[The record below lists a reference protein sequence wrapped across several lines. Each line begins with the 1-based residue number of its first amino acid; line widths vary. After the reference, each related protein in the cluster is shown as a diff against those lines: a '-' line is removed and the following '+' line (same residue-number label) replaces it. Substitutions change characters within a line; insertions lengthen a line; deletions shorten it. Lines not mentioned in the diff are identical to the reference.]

1 MLITSWTI
9 QIMTIWIDTQET
21 PDTRTLMATVLMKA
35 DGGERVQFLVPAS
48 TGNAVAQRMR
58 VALSR
63 SRTRNRLRGKKIKQF
78 TLHHSV
84 YPWTDAGGKRFDCV
98 VMWIE
103 KTIHHRKNELL
114 EDLLERD

>member
-1 MLITSWTI
+1 MAK
-9 QIMTIWIDTQET
+9 WIDAYEIQET
-21 PDTRTLMATVLMKA
+21 RVLMAHVLMEA
-35 DGGERVQFLVPAS
+35 ANGERVQFLVDS
-48 TGNAVAQRMR
+48 GTGNAVAQRMR

-63 SRTRNRLRGKKIKQF
+63 SRTRNRMRGKKVKHF

-84 YPWTDAGGKRFDCV
+84 YPWTDSEGKRHDCV

-103 KTIHHRKNELL
+103 RTIHHRKNELL